1 MPPVLAPVRPA
12 APRAAL
18 PPALALVPGSGR
30 PQGAPPRAPAPLL
43 DAWLAGLAPRSRETY
58 RRHAAAFAQWLGVAL
73 PDLPAAFLDHG
84 PGPAN
89 SGARE
94 YRGALVDRGLAPATI
109 NVALTALASVVRV
122 ARTTG
127 RIAWALEV
135 PRLRVI
141 PYRDTRGPGRE
152 AVRALL
158 AAAAAHRNPRRGAQ
172 AVLVIRLLHDLA
184 LRCAEVAA
192 LELGDVELDAA
203 GQPVALHVRGKGQ
216 GGARD
221 RLALPTPT
229 ATALDAWLRVR
240 GAREGRVVRLSR
252 RGVAKLLER
261 TSRRAGLRRP
271 VACHQLRRQAVNE
284 GSAGRRLG
292 PRIGRR
298 SLARGIPNW
307 TRPHRRVPVGTA
319 PASRAPTRPTPC
331 RGSLAVPH
339 RPLCHRPVGSLAFPL
354 PARLESFRIAPIS
367 PPGKHAP
374 GHQGL
379 GTDRDAVQA
388 YT

>member
-43 DAWLAGLAPRSRETY
+43 DIWLAGLAPRTRETY
-58 RRHAAAFAQWLGVAL
+58 RRHAAAFARWLGVAL
-73 PDLPAAFLDHG
+73 PDLAATFLDHG

-89 SGARE
+89 SWARE
-94 YRGALVDRGLAPATI
+94 YRGALVDRGLAPATT
-109 NVALTALASVVRV
+109 NAALTALASMVRV

-127 RIAWALEV
+127 RITWALEV

-158 AAAAAHRNPRRGAQ
+158 AAAAAHPNPRRAAQ

-192 LELGDVELDAA
+192 LELGDVELGAA
-203 GQPVALHVRGKGQ
+203 GEPVALQVRGKGQ

-221 RLALPTPT
+221 RLALPTRT

-240 GAREGRVVRLSR
+240 GPREGSVVGLSR

-261 TSRRAGLRRP
+261 TSRRATLRRP
-271 VACHQLRRQAVNE
+271 VACHQLRRQAINE
-284 GSAGRRLG
+284 ALEAGWDLLRVRAFT
-292 PRIGRR
+292 RHAHIETIMIYNDHRGRG
-298 SLARGIPNW
+298 AAE
-307 TRPHRRVPVGTA
+307 VAGTVA
-319 PASRAPTRPTPC
+319 D
-331 RGSLAVPH
+331 LV
-339 RPLCHRPVGSLAFPL
+339 
-354 PARLESFRIAPIS
+354 
-367 PPGKHAP
+367 
-374 GHQGL
+374 
-379 GTDRDAVQA
+379 
-388 YT
+388 